1 MNKKITKKEK
11 SKEKRTDLGRMNHFC
26 GSQRPAGHRDQG
38 GRGILCE
45 RVTPWYPPWLHPRT
59 QGWGSRACP
68 VLQGGPCRKGCHT
81 AVGQPGQ
88 EGVKKPHSPTL
99 FSSPQPG
106 VGGCCPLPWL
116 CPSIPWV
123 SPTQGALWGGG
134 TDPSPRGTG
143 VFLVS
148 PNRRRSPPLPQCP
161 PLQPQYPCPPV
172 ALSQFPSPAQSQP
185 QPTSPSGL
193 VPFRSCAGAKEP
205 KAPCLCLSF
214 PQEEAL
220 GDRGS
225 CYCLKS
231 GEMPP
236 KMLISSHLNFFGI

>member
-68 VLQGGPCRKGCHT
+68 VLRGGPCRRGCHT

-88 EGVKKPHSPTL
+88 EGVKKLPHPPTL

-106 VGGCCPLPWL
+106 VGGFCPLPWL

-123 SPTQGALWGGG
+123 SPTRGALWGGG
-134 TDPSPRGTG
+134 TDPLPRGTG

-161 PLQPQYPCPPV
+161 PLQPQYPRPPHPSASV
-172 ALSQFPSPAQSQP
+172 SLPNPVPTSAHFSQWVGAIQELCWRKGAQSSMFVPQFPPGGS
-185 QPTSPSGL
+185 SG
-193 VPFRSCAGAKEP
+193 
-205 KAPCLCLSF
+205 
-214 PQEEAL
+214 
-220 GDRGS
+220 
-225 CYCLKS
+225 
-231 GEMPP
+231 
-236 KMLISSHLNFFGI
+236 